1 MINKEILYENNKE
14 NIDIIYNDTN
24 AKLSS
29 FEYQI
34 NQINFHKTNLIGQLE
49 YYNNQTTHSF
59 YCMNHFISINLPNEI
74 AYYEQIYNTSLNMKL
89 QTEMNLKLSDSQLIN
104 LNNQYYNLNESL
116 YFLDFKYNIID
127 VNNQIREKFIQLNEI
142 KDQKNV
148 LNIVDNNIKNI
159 IEKTF
164 DISQKNKE
172 KIISSNINEIIDIA
186 IIESEKKKQNEKKI
200 IDIKK
205 FKEERKQ
212 KKKERKLRQKIIK
225 NLINELILNII
236 DNQNTKLKEDIFVE
250 TKNEINEIK
259 HEIDETKHE
268 INETKI
274 NNLSSSNHKILHLNL
289 IHQIIMNF
297 KILRKIHK
305 KEKRKRRKI
314 KRKRKRIIITK

>member
-14 NIDIIYNDTN
+14 NIDIIYNDTTR
-24 AKLSS
+24 KLSS
-29 FEYQI
+29 LEYEI
-34 NQINFHKTNLIGQLE
+34 NQVNFHKTNLIGQLE

-127 VNNQIREKFIQLNEI
+127 VNNQIREKFIQLNKI

-159 IEKTF
+159 IQKTF

-186 IIESEKKKQNEKKI
+186 IIESEKRNKMKKRLLILKSL
-200 IDIKK
+200 
-205 FKEERKQ
+205 
-212 KKKERKLRQKIIK
+212 KKKENKRK
-225 NLINELILNII
+225 
-236 DNQNTKLKEDIFVE
+236 
-250 TKNEINEIK
+250 KNE
-259 HEIDETKHE
+259 
-268 INETKI
+268 
-274 NNLSSSNHKILHLNL
+274 S
-289 IHQIIMNF
+289 
-297 KILRKIHK
+297 
-305 KEKRKRRKI
+305 
-314 KRKRKRIIITK
+314 